1 MPSLLIDR
9 RDLDFQL
16 YDVLRVQDLTARD
29 RFAECDDRGGLGDEV
44 RVLDPDPLPGE
55 ADRGVVQHFHRR
67 RRAFRFDERGMDE
80 QVAFWYIFRYVV
92 MRIGN
97 ADDPNRWLL

>member
-1 MPSLLIDR
+1 
-9 RDLDFQL
+9 
-16 YDVLRVQDLTARD
+16 
-29 RFAECDDRGGLGDEV
+29 
-44 RVLDPDPLPGE
+44 
-55 ADRGVVQHFHRR
+55 
-67 RRAFRFDERGMDE
+67 MDE